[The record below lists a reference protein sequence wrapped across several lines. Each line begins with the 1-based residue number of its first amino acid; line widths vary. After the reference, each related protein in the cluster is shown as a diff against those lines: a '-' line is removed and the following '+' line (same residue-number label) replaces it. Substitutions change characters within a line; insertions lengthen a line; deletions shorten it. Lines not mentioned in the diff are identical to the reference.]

1 MIHHLTSGSLPAYPF
16 IAEESG
22 KTLQENPELRDKVV
36 HAALPFLP
44 HLAGLSEAQVRSIAR
59 PPNSPMAPNDSE
71 CMPRSKTH
79 EIVNV

>member
-44 HLAGLSEAQVRSIAR
+44 HLAGLSEAQVRSIAHPTHQWR
-59 PPNSPMAPNDSE
+59 RTIVSACHDRKHT
-71 CMPRSKTH
+71 RS
-79 EIVNV
+79 